1 MTENKGIHELFFHL
15 STTQTDQ
22 VSLLFTKFCPKMVL
36 HHMCA
41 GEGGWG
47 WERGEFRV
55 DGSGYGDNG
64 FFQKYKEMIKKKKKN
79 QLC

>member
-1 MTENKGIHELFFHL
+1 
-15 STTQTDQ
+15 
-22 VSLLFTKFCPKMVL
+22 MVL

-64 FFQKYKEMIKKKKKN
+64 FFQKEKEMIKKKKKTALLN
-79 QLC
+79 DIQLKSLSLNINRCIMSANPPME